1 MTKQNQKSD
10 FYKNKKLFKI
20 TDIDADKILTSKI
33 NHMVQ
38 IRQLYILLDIMMVIM
53 LVDHYV

>member
-38 IRQLYILLDIMMVIM
+38 IRQLYILLDIMMVVM
-53 LVDHYV
+53 LVDH